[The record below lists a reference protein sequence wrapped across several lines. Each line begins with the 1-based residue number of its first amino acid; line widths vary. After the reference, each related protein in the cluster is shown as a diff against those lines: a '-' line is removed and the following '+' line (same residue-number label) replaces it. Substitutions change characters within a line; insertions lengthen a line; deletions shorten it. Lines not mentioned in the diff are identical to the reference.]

1 MKGIPIN
8 VKLREG
14 KKKGYNRRLRAK
26 GIVPGILY
34 GADKP
39 PTLIEVDERELN
51 AILRAQAARE
61 HFLVSFTLDSKET
74 SYAFVKEIQHD
85 PIKGRPIHIDLE
97 SVSLTRPIVA
107 EVPIEFVGTPEG
119 VKKGGVLS
127 VNLRE
132 LAVRGLIEEIP
143 DAIQVDI
150 SKLDLGDTLHIKDV
164 KVEKIKVLNEPDEV
178 VASIFV
184 PRLVEEKLAAPTE
197 TAKEAPE
204 TEAQEKPETKESKGK
219 AKEE

>member
-1 MKGIPIN
+1 
-8 VKLREG
+8 
-14 KKKGYNRRLRAK
+14 
-26 GIVPGILY
+26 
-34 GADKP
+34 
-39 PTLIEVDERELN
+39 
-51 AILRAQAARE
+51 
-61 HFLVSFTLDSKET
+61 
-74 SYAFVKEIQHD
+74 VKEIQHD